1 MDLYDPMREKQIFL
15 NKSIMKK
22 YDYSVFQYAKQLTEW
37 LNSNQEIN
45 VVSVIYLERNL
56 SYQVFYYIEE

>member
-1 MDLYDPMREKQIFL
+1 
-15 NKSIMKK
+15 MKK
-22 YDYSVFQYAKQLTEW
+22 YDYRVFQYANQLTEW

-56 SYQVFYYIEE
+56 SYQVVYYTEEEFKNDHE